1 LIALTGRYL
10 ANCAVLALPASDA
23 VAMLTSN
30 AELAAQSLTP
40 PGTHP
45 VILLM
50 GEHTGVRVKFL
61 PGSID
66 YREALVSVPWVR
78 RRGAACGSGP
88 LAHVSR
94 LWLDRLAPVAGGWTF
109 GFPKIWSRVEM
120 SDTSY
125 GVQSI
130 LSCTRLLDA
139 RFEARGAPAPTSQFH
154 NFGLVRPIFEQP
166 FLQRLLLAG
175 PSCVEVMD
183 FGLDRA
189 TLQPIEATVEARRGF
204 LRGFPTG
211 ARELKSIDESPLG
224 AFRLELSWTLTAP
237 MSCASATLLR
247 STTNPTEGN
256 EEAS

>member
-1 LIALTGRYL
+1 MIALTGHYR
-10 ANCAVLALPASDA
+10 ANCVVFALPASDA
-23 VAMLTSN
+23 VAMLTAN
-30 AELAAQSLTP
+30 AALDRQELTP

-50 GEHTGVRVKFL
+50 GEHRDVRVRFL
-61 PGSID
+61 PGAFS

-78 RRGAACGSGP
+78 RRGGSCGNRP

-94 LWLDRLAPVAGGWTF
+94 LWLDRLPPVVGGWTF

-130 LSCTRLLDA
+130 LSRARLLDA
-139 RFEARGAPAPTSQFH
+139 RFEARGAPAPASQFRG
-154 NFGLVRPIFEQP
+154 FDPVRPIFEQP

-189 TLQPIEATVEARRGF
+189 TLQPIAATIGIRDGLLAG
-204 LRGFPTG
+204 LPTG
-211 ARELKSIDESPLG
+211 AHDVSSINESPFG
-224 AFRLELSWTLTAP
+224 AFRLDLSWTLTAP
-237 MSCASATLLR
+237 ASCGSRTWSAD
-247 STTNPTEGN
+247 
-256 EEAS
+256 A

>member
-1 LIALTGRYL
+1 MIALTGRYC
-10 ANCAVLALPASDA
+10 ANCAVLALPAADA
-23 VAMLTSN
+23 ASMLSGN
-30 AELAAQSLTP
+30 AELGDQTLTP

-45 VILLM
+45 VVLLM

-78 RRGAACGSGP
+78 RREGACGSGP

-94 LWLDRLAPVAGGWTF
+94 LWLDRLAPVVGGWTF
-109 GFPKIWSRVEM
+109 GFPKIWSHVEM
-120 SDTSY
+120 SDTAY

-130 LSCTRLLDA
+130 LSRTPLLDA
-139 RFEARGAPAPTSQFH
+139 RFVARGAAAPPAQFDH
-154 NFGLVRPIFEQP
+154 FGVIRPIFEQP
-166 FLQRLLLAG
+166 FLQRLLLLG

-183 FGLDRA
+183 FGLGRA
-189 TLQPIEATVEARRGF
+189 TLQPIEATIEVRNGF
-204 LRGFPTG
+204 MDGFPVG
-211 ARELKSIDESPLG
+211 ARDLKSIEESPFG
-224 AFRLELSWTLTAP
+224 AFRLELAWTLTAP

-247 STTNPTEGN
+247 STTNSTEGN

>member
-1 LIALTGRYL
+1 MIALTGRYR
-10 ANCAVLALPASDA
+10 ANCAVFALPAADA
-23 VAMLTSN
+23 ASMLSSN
-30 AELAAQSLTP
+30 AELGAQSLTP

-78 RRGAACGSGP
+78 RRGKACGGGP

-94 LWLDRLAPVAGGWTF
+94 LWLDRLAPVVGGWTF
-109 GFPKIWSRVEM
+109 GFPKIWSRVAM
-120 SDTSY
+120 SDSSY
-125 GVQSI
+125 GVKSM
-130 LSCTRLLDA
+130 LTRTTLLEA
-139 RFEARGAPAPTSQFH
+139 RFETRGAAAPVSQFH

-189 TLQPIEATVEARRGF
+189 TLQPIEATIEARQGF
-204 LRGFPTG
+204 LRSFPTG
-211 ARELKSIDESPLG
+211 ALELKSIDASPLG

-237 MSCASATLLR
+237 MGCASPALEQ
-247 STTNPTEGN
+247 SPD
-256 EEAS
+256 

>member
-1 LIALTGRYL
+1 MIALTGRYR

-23 VAMLTSN
+23 ASMLAGN
-30 AELAAQSLTP
+30 AGLGAQTLTP

-78 RRGAACGSGP
+78 RRGKACGSGP

-94 LWLDRLAPVAGGWTF
+94 LWLDRLAPVVGGWTF
-109 GFPKIWSRVEM
+109 GFPKIWSRVGM

-125 GVQSI
+125 AVKSM
-130 LSCTRLLDA
+130 LSRTPLLEA
-139 RFEARGAPAPTSQFH
+139 RFEARGEAAPVSQFGH
-154 NFGLVRPIFEQP
+154 FGVVRPIFEQP

-189 TLQPIEATVEARRGF
+189 TLQPIEATIEVRDGF
-204 LRGFPTG
+204 MAGFPAG
-211 ARELKSIDESPLG
+211 VREVSSIEESQFG

-237 MSCASATLLR
+237 MSCASASSLISKTF
-247 STTNPTEGN
+247 PTRGN
-256 EEAS
+256 GGAS

>member
-1 LIALTGRYL
+1 MIALTGRYR
-10 ANCAVLALPASDA
+10 ANCAVFALPAPDA
-23 VAMLTSN
+23 AAMLTTN
-30 AELAAQSLTP
+30 CELGAQSLTP

-61 PGSID
+61 PGSIS

-78 RRGAACGSGP
+78 RRGGACGSGP

-94 LWLDRLAPVAGGWTF
+94 LWLDRLAPVVGGWTF

-120 SDTSY
+120 SDASY
-125 GVQSI
+125 GVRSI
-130 LSCTRLLDA
+130 LSRTRLLDA
-139 RFEARGAPAPTSQFH
+139 RFEARGAAAPPAQFAH
-154 NFGLVRPIFEQP
+154 FGAIRSIFEQP
-166 FLQRLLLAG
+166 FLQRLILLG

-189 TLQPIEATVEARRGF
+189 TLQPIEAMIEVRDGF
-204 LRGFPTG
+204 MAGLPAG
-211 ARELKSIDESPLG
+211 ARKLGSIEESPFG

-237 MSCASATLLR
+237 MSCVSLERSAD
-247 STTNPTEGN
+247 
-256 EEAS
+256 A